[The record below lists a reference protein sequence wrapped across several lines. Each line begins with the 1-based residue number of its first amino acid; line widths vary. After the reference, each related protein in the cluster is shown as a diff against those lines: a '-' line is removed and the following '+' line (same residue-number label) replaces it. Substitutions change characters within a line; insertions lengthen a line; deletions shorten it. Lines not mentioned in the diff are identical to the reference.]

1 MELKVPGIDK
11 LMDYAAS
18 GIGAIAGPMLSP
30 WKARQEAKVKL
41 IQAKAEADARI
52 VHAGAEAVTMKIIA
66 DAQAQARQHLL
77 ADEEQLHGS
86 ARIDSSAITQKI
98 EFQERKR
105 LSNATVVISHSAAEL
120 DGKDVDNHDPDP
132 DWTARYFDC
141 IQDVSSSDMQ
151 RLWAKLLSGEV
162 KRPGSTSLRTMDT
175 LKNMTGTEAELF
187 NSVCNY
193 VLETELFSVFNEDDY
208 IAEFPEMR
216 HVNMVRCQ
224 DCRLLELGQSS
235 YNITKNNPNF
245 VYNRYLLRVS
255 GMAEK
260 KISFRIATL
269 TTAGAE
275 LYRISDPRTND
286 KYMRALATYLQKIE
300 CQLSCAEIL
309 ARCSDGSV
317 RHGAFAP
324 VL

>member
-151 RLWAKLLSGEV
+151 ILWAKLLSGEV

-193 VLETELFSVFNEDDY
+193 VPGD
-208 IAEFPEMR
+208 
-216 HVNMVRCQ
+216 
-224 DCRLLELGQSS
+224 
-235 YNITKNNPNF
+235 
-245 VYNRYLLRVS
+245 
-255 GMAEK
+255 
-260 KISFRIATL
+260 
-269 TTAGAE
+269 
-275 LYRISDPRTND
+275 
-286 KYMRALATYLQKIE
+286 RAIFGLQ
-300 CQLSCAEIL
+300 
-309 ARCSDGSV
+309 
-317 RHGAFAP
+317 
-324 VL
+324 